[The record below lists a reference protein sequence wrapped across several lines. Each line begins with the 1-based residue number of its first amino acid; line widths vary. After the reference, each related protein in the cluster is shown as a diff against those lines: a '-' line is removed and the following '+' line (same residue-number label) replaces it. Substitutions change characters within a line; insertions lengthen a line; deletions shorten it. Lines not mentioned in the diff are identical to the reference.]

1 MRGNITRRGKASWRL
16 KLDLDRDATG
26 KRRITY
32 RTVRGT
38 RAQAQAE
45 LARLLVAQDE
55 GTLVEPS
62 QASVAEYMHSWIET
76 AANRGDVSP
85 KTAERYRQLIER
97 QIVPHLGAMP
107 LQKLKPVHITNW
119 HGTLLTSGG
128 HDGGP
133 LSARTVGH
141 AHRVLHKALADAVR
155 LELLLRNAASAAP
168 PPKIEE
174 TEVQIL
180 TADQVQAVLNALR
193 TTSIHPQIVVL
204 LTTGVRRGELAGLQ
218 WADIDFEAGKLSI
231 KRAVE
236 KTKAGLRIKRPKTKH
251 GTRTISLSAR
261 ALAVL
266 KQHRNDQHELRLK
279 LGLGK
284 LPADAFVFGDVNGAL
299 RDPDRITQDWKRFTA
314 ARGLP
319 RVRLHSLR
327 HSHASALIR
336 SRTDPITVS
345 RRLGH
350 AKATTTLTL
359 YGHMF
364 DHSDE
369 AAAEAIDAALKIG
382 D

>member
-1 MRGNITRRGKASWRL
+1 MKGHITRRGKSSWRI
-16 KLDLDRDATG
+16 KLDIGRSAEG
-26 KRRITY
+26 KRIIRY
-32 RTVRGT
+32 QTVRGT
-38 RAQAQAE
+38 KATAQGE
-45 LARLLVAQDE
+45 LARLVVAHDE
-55 GTLVEPS
+55 GTVVEPS
-62 QASVAEYMHSWIET
+62 KATVADYMRSWIET
-76 AANRGDVSP
+76 AAAVELSP

-97 QIVPHLGAMP
+97 QIIPHLGSLP
-107 LQKLKPVHITNW
+107 VQKLKPVHVSNW
-119 HGTLLTSGG
+119 HAALLKAGR
-128 HDGGP
+128 HAGGP

-168 PPKIEE
+168 PPKVEE

-180 TADQVQAVLNALR
+180 TADQVQAALNALR
-193 TTSIHPQIVVL
+193 TTSIYPQIIVL

-218 WADIDFEAGKLSI
+218 WADIDFDAGKLSI

-236 KTKAGLRIKRPKTKH
+236 KTKAGLRIKAPKTKH
-251 GTRTISLSAR
+251 GTRTISLPAS

-266 KQHRNDQHELRLK
+266 KQHRKDQHELRLK

-284 LPADAFVFGDVNGAL
+284 LPADAFVFGEIDGTV
-299 RDPDRITQDWKRFTA
+299 RDPDRITQDWKRFTL

-350 AKATTTLTL
+350 AKATTTLSL